1 MVPGVVIIVL
11 GMGASTLIRPDCTTS
26 SEDVTLSTSPLNNY
40 AYHTAPVL
48 KLPEVGVE
56 PDAAPPVYAE
66 FRPRVARPLPSR
78 LGFRGVR
85 FPCGFV

>member
-1 MVPGVVIIVL
+1 MVPGVVIVVL
-11 GMGASTLIRPDCTTS
+11 GMGASVLIRTDCTTS
-26 SEDVTLSTSPLNNY
+26 SEDMALSTSPIDNY
-40 AYHTAPVL
+40 GYHAAPVL
-48 KLPEVGVE
+48 KMPEAEVV

-85 FPCGFV
+85 YPCGFV